1 MTLTLILSLISG
13 IVPLFQKYIGS
24 GLSNI
29 IETGLSALSA
39 LIAGWVKGSP
49 AADINA
55 SLMALQ
61 SVLTSLQQDA
71 STDPADLPQ
80 IEELVKITEAAIQ
93 GYENAENGTDPSTLP
108 IPPAV

>member
-13 IVPLFQKYIGS
+13 IVPLFQKYLGT
-24 GLSNI
+24 GLDNI
-29 IETGLSALSA
+29 IQTGITA
-39 LIAGWVKGSP
+39 IATLLANWIKGSP

-55 SLMALQ
+55 SLTALQ

-93 GYENAENGTDPSTLP
+93 GYENAESGTDPSTLA